1 MKGGVRN
8 YLMKDTLLHLASGL
22 TTKND
27 EMTSFSKDLEI
38 RIIRWVR
45 LYGTKMEHIPID
57 VANNKNK
64 FLTYT
69 RGASSQYSL

>member
-27 EMTSFSKDLEI
+27 EMASFSKDIEI
-38 RIIRWVR
+38 RIIRCGKGQIIW
-45 LYGTKMEHIPID
+45 YENGTHP
-57 VANNKNK
+57 
-64 FLTYT
+64 Y
-69 RGASSQYSL
+69 RCS